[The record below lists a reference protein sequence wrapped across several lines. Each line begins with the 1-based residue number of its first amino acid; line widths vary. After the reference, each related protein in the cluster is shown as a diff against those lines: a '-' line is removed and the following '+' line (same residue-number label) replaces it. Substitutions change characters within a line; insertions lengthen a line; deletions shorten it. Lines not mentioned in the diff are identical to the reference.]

1 MLQAALPCLLFAP
14 RPTKLILKGGTDVDM
29 APPIDYFSRVFLPVA
44 QKFGVECSHNLVKRL
59 VLSNSHHK
67 TIKTVSF

>member
-14 RPTKLILKGGTDVDM
+14 GPTK
-29 APPIDYFSRVFLPVA
+29 VFLPVA

-59 VLSNSHHK
+59 VLSNSHRK